1 MLAEKIIGVWELEI
15 SETVVDGNVI
25 GYPLGE
31 KAFGFIAYHPIG
43 FMSVNISAPNRV
55 RLATED
61 PFAGDPKL
69 LALDA
74 NGYLSYCGPFSV
86 VSENEVI
93 HHLKLCSFE
102 NWVGTDQHRHAQFY
116 ASKDT
121 LTLSTA
127 PLLTHGRMGG
137 NRLTWKRI
145 TSARVGS

>member
-1 MLAEKIIGVWELEI
+1 MLVEKIIGVWELQI
-15 SETVVDGNVI
+15 WETIVDDKVI

-74 NGYLSYCGPFSV
+74 NGYLSYCGPFSI

-102 NWVGTDQHRHAQFY
+102 NWVGTDQHRRARL
-116 ASKDT
+116 DVTNGT

-127 PLLTHGRMGG
+127 PTLTHGRKGS

-145 TSARVGS
+145 ASTSVDP